1 MKIDHLPYVIDE
13 SKSKNHYYET
23 YWKVV
28 ALKLL
33 SQYISNPNGMTLL
46 DYGCGRGETMRLA
59 SDAGYIVS
67 GADIDETCLDLSKQ
81 WGATIKLQENSE
93 DITHLFDGKTYDVI
107 TCFHVLEHIP
117 NPLSLLK
124 QLRGL
129 SNQYI
134 LLAVPNLRQLH
145 GLRRNP
151 NSLSDINSG
160 HLQGWDH
167 GHLLNMAT
175 VHAGLKLVAWTADAT
190 VLPLL
195 SGLVYRI
202 FGMKAAIKVETGL
215 FKKLLP
221 YHSISIIG
229 LFEKA

>member
-1 MKIDHLPYVIDE
+1 MKIDHLPYVINE

-33 SQYISNPNGMTLL
+33 SEVVSQPEGMTLL
-46 DYGCGRGETMRLA
+46 DYGCGRGETMKLA
-59 SDAGYIVS
+59 FDAGYIAS
-67 GADIDETCLDLSKQ
+67 GADIDDTCLDLSKQ
-81 WGATIKLQENSE
+81 WGTTIKLQENSE
-93 DITHLFDGKTYDVI
+93 DITRLFNGKTYDVI
-107 TCFHVLEHIP
+107 TCFHVLEHVH
-117 NPLSLLK
+117 NPLNLLR
-124 QLRGL
+124 QLRNL
-129 SNQYI
+129 SNKYI

-151 NSLSDINSG
+151 NSLSDINNG

-175 VHAGLKLVAWTADAT
+175 VHTGLKLIAWTSDAT
-190 VLPLL
+190 ILPLV
-195 SGLVYRI
+195 SGLVVKTL
-202 FGMKAAIKVETGL
+202 GMRTAIKLETGL

-229 LFEKA
+229 LFEKD